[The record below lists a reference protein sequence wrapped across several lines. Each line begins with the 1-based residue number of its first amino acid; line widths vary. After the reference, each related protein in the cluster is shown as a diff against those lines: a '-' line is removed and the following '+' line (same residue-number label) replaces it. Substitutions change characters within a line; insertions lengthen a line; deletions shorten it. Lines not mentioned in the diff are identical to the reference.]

1 MSTNYIQEGDV
12 IEFAN
17 SGAAIASGDV
27 VAVGNQVGV
36 AMVDIAATSGS
47 GSVQMCGVFS
57 LAKVGSQAW
66 SQGDLVFWDKT
77 NLRFT
82 KTASSDADCAAGI
95 AWEAVGSGAGET
107 TGKVLLK
114 PGFGRKAAIVAYS
127 AGTNLVGV
135 DGTGS
140 NAAPLTGT
148 ETRLDAIDTAI
159 AAIITA
165 LKNAGLMD
173 S

>member
-1 MSTNYIQEGDV
+1 MSKKYVQEGET
-12 IEFAN
+12 IEYAN
-17 SGAAIASGDV
+17 AGAAILSGAV
-27 VAVGNQVGV
+27 VAIGNQVGV
-36 AMVDIAATSGS
+36 AEVDIAATTGS

-66 SQGDLVFWDKT
+66 AQGDLVFWDKT

-82 KTASSDADCAAGI
+82 KTASSDADLAAGI

-107 TGKVLLK
+107 TGKVKLLSAA
-114 PGFGRKAAIVAYS
+114 GRKAAIVAYS

-148 ETRLDAIDTAI
+148 ETRLDDIDTAI